1 MNYEITNNAGD
12 IISLPAYTIKLA
24 ESIETVASFVDAPN
38 NKFRD
43 KIKKMYNFLETII
56 PKENIEEDIG
66 SLNECDPNNVNLMF
80 LKVVDAYNSPIS
92 EFNTDKISDKLDT
105 IQIDKVVNLIESA
118 DKLSKKR

>member
-24 ESIETVASFVDAPN
+24 ESIETVASFVDNPN

-80 LKVVDAYNSPIS
+80 LKVVDAYNSPIA

-118 DKLSKKR
+118 DKLNKKR

>member
-24 ESIETVASFVDAPN
+24 ESIETVASFVDNPN

-66 SLNECDPNNVNLMF
+66 SLNECDPNSVNLMF
-80 LKVVDAYNSPIS
+80 LKVVDAYNSPIA

-118 DKLSKKR
+118 DKLNKKR